1 MNMFMGKDYIGVS
14 ETNTMSFDIENFEVL
29 FSFIFINTKV
39 EVLFGDYFLIYV
51 FFHSLL
57 ILLFESVFKLQVV

>member
-39 EVLFGDYFLIYV
+39 EVLFGDYFLINV